1 MPAACNA
8 RSFEEAV
15 PALPETIAPA
25 WPIVLPGGAVI
36 GEPVSVPDAEALAA
50 TDPYQFQW

>member
-36 GEPVSVPDAEALAA
+36 GEPVSVPNAEALAA